1 MRRFQALALATVLM
15 TGIVSPAWAATQPA
29 TRLVKC
35 GSESCLLVSGRRSHV
50 AEIVSV
56 NGHEVK
62 VEGGRKWRVRVPM
75 ATVRAWSEPF
85 ARTIEVATAGV
96 AEDADL
102 PIGLLGRAENLA
114 MVIVRVK

>member
-1 MRRFQALALATVLM
+1 MRRFQAFALATILM
-15 TGIVSPAWAATQPA
+15 TGIASPAMAASQPA
-29 TRLVKC
+29 TRLVEC
-35 GSESCLLVSGRRSHV
+35 GSESCLLVSGRRNG
-50 AEIVSV
+50 AGETVSIA
-56 NGHEVK
+56 GHAVK
-62 VEGGRKWRVRVPM
+62 VEGGRKWRVRLPV